1 MVVIY
6 WSAQYLNQYWSPQD
20 MTGIDQKVFAR
31 LSVAIKTMEIVEEL
45 VKIGLNEVCNIQPT
59 TPKETTITSVEY
71 SLTATQVQNQ
81 CFFLQELLW

>member
-31 LSVAIKTMEIVEEL
+31 LSVAIKTMEIVIVEEL
-45 VKIGLNEVCNIQPT
+45 VEIGLNEVCNIQFT
-59 TPKETTITSVEY
+59 IPKETTITSVEY
-71 SLTATQVQNQ
+71 SLTATQVQN
-81 CFFLQELLW
+81 